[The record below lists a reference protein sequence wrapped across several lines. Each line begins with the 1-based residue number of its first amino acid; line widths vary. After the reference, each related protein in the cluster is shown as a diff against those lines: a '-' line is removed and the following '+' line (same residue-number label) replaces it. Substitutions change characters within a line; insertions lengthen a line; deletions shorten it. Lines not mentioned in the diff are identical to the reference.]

1 MSPRIHFGR
10 EQCSELHV
18 CRSGPRRIIT
28 ASTPVPLWAGTNPL
42 SCLVWLISSVIS
54 ATTGCML
61 GKSCSIGF
69 PSGRSQGGTMLPW
82 FRIGYRASRWAAASV
97 VLGGGLLLDEGADRQ
112 GAFVL
117 NVRFRDAKRTKLLKS
132 PAASLAS
139 TCRSMRNRYAASA
152 IGVLRCVDRCNNE
165 SSVC

>member
-1 MSPRIHFGR
+1 
-10 EQCSELHV
+10 
-18 CRSGPRRIIT
+18 
-28 ASTPVPLWAGTNPL
+28 
-42 SCLVWLISSVIS
+42 
-54 ATTGCML
+54 ML
-61 GKSCSIGF
+61 GKSGLIGF

-132 PAASLAS
+132 PAANHAA
-139 TCRSMRNRYAASA
+139 NRAANHA
-152 IGVLRCVDRCNNE
+152 ANHAVPWRGATTVAP
-165 SSVC
+165 